1 MTLISSVP
9 ERLLESRCLVTGAGG
24 VLGRAIVRQLER
36 LGVNVVLKPSRQE
49 LDLLD
54 ENATERYF
62 SVHRP
67 DTVIHLAATVF
78 GLAGNMKNQF
88 RALVENSAINHHVFS
103 AVAKY
108 PVKNFFFAGTVA
120 SYSYPYRQ
128 MPLRED
134 HFFAGLPHSGEFGY
148 SMAKRHAYSYLQIL
162 SEEIGMRYTYGIF
175 TNLYGDHDRFDA
187 TNGHVIPSLV
197 VKAHRAAL
205 TKTPLEVWGD
215 GTAERDFL
223 HAEDAAKGV
232 MLCLTNAGLQNFV
245 NISSGN
251 GVSIR
256 AVTERIASE
265 AGVSDVRFNVDRP
278 VGIKTRVVD
287 NSKLTSAGFVPEIS
301 IECGLART
309 YKWYDDNQAGV
320 RQ

>member
-1 MTLISSVP
+1 MTLMSSASK
-9 ERLLESRCLVTGAGG
+9 LDSRCLVTGASG

-36 LGVNVVLKPSRQE
+36 LGVRDVLRPSRQE

-54 ENATERYF
+54 ENETRRYF
-62 SVHRP
+62 STYRP

-78 GLAGNMKNQF
+78 GLAGNMKNQL
-88 RALVENSAINHHVFS
+88 RAVTENSAINHHIFS
-103 AVAKY
+103 AIAKY
-108 PVKNFFFAGTVA
+108 PVNNFFFAGTVA
-120 SYSYPYRQ
+120 SYPYPYLE

-134 HFFAGLPHSGEFGY
+134 NFFTGLPHSGEFGY
-148 SMAKRHAYSYLQIL
+148 AMAKRHAYSYLEIL
-162 SEEIGMRYTYGIF
+162 CKEIGMRYTYGIF
-175 TNLYGDHDRFDA
+175 TNLYGDHDRFDV

-223 HAEDAAKGV
+223 HAEDAARGV

-245 NISSGN
+245 NISSGI
-251 GVSIR
+251 GVTIR
-256 AVTERIASE
+256 QVTECIASE

-278 VGIKTRVVD
+278 VGIRSRVVD
-287 NSKLTSAGFVPEIS
+287 NSKLRSAGFAPEIS
-301 IECGLART
+301 LQCGLART
-309 YKWYDDNQAGV
+309 YKWYEDNQAGI